1 MESLLFY
8 VFTAIMLGSAI
19 GVIVNRNPISSALCL
34 VLSFVGVAGLFIL
47 LSAFFIGIIQILVY
61 AGAVM
66 VLFLFIIMLLDVNV
80 EEKRKVNL
88 GAVGGGIFIALIFL
102 GQLLSVVGDI
112 PGASEPLADIDHQQ
126 ALVART
132 EARGTDAIDG
142 DRIAEELAE
151 GSLPDVQL
159 IGEAIFTKYNFHLQ
173 MVGVLLLTS
182 TVGVVLLSK
191 KKLS

>member
-8 VFTAIMLGSAI
+8 LFTAIMLGSAI

-66 VLFLFIIMLLDVNV
+66 VLFLFIIMLLDVNT

-88 GAVGGGIFIALIFL
+88 GAVAGGIFIALIFL
-102 GQLLSVVGDI
+102 GQLLSVVSDI
-112 PGASEPLADIDHQQ
+112 PGANETLPEINTQQ

-132 EARGTDAIDG
+132 EARGAEAIAG

-159 IGEAIFTKYNFHLQ
+159 IGESIFTKYNFHLQ